1 MEIINRKMEAEK
13 NAVGENYMDYQAS
26 FNSDG
31 VLTLRNRSHNRLDED
46 VIIVLS
52 RKETDAIFE
61 LFRQIKTKFNLP
73 DLPF

>member
-1 MEIINRKMEAEK
+1 MDIIKRKMTAEIER
-13 NAVGENYMDYQAS
+13 VEEESSCQAS

-31 VLTLRNRSHNRLDED
+31 VLTLRHRSHYDPNND

-52 RKETDAIFE
+52 RKETEAIFE
-61 LFRQIKTKFNLP
+61 LFWQMKGKISMP